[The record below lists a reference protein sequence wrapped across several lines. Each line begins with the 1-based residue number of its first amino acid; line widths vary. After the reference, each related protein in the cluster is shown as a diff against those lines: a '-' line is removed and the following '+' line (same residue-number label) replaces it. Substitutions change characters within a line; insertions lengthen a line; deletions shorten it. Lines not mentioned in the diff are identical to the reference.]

1 MIRRRLLFC
10 AIAAILFLAAGAVSA
25 QPAWPN
31 RPLKLIN
38 PFPTGG
44 PVDIIARVAAQHLG
58 TRLGQQVVV
67 ENRPGAAGAI
77 GAESVAHAPPD
88 GYTLLIGSSATH
100 GISVS
105 LYPAL
110 PYNPVKDFA

>member
-1 MIRRRLLFC
+1 MTSRLLALLSAFVLL
-10 AIAAILFLAAGAVSA
+10 ASGSAAA

-31 RPLKLIN
+31 KPLRLIN

-44 PVDIIARVAAQHLG
+44 PVDIIARVAAQSLSQ
-58 TRLGQQVVV
+58 RLGQQVVV

-105 LYPAL
+105 LYPNL
-110 PYNPVKDFA
+110 